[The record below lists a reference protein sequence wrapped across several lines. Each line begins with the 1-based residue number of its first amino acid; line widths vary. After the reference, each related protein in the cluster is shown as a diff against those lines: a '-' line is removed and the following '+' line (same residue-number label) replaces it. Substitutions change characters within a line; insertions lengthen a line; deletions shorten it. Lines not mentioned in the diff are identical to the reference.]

1 MMLAEKTVKT
11 DEVFS
16 IYRPQKT
23 NTQEKSSMSDKEF
36 TFESEQILEAQKKKK
51 IIIIGAIIAAAAA
64 LVALGIVLIVRSQN
78 KTHKSE
84 EGVQYSYTWKETSDG
99 IIDLSIDRSTQ
110 PDCSWVLTGVNS
122 EAVKVYAPAT
132 QPAKRSDFSLVIE
145 EPETALVSFRLQN
158 DTTGEGI
165 HVLEFDLEAWT
176 DEEGKISR
184 DLQLHSDYVLQGLIA
199 GGEGTEHPYT
209 IIRDDESGGLLVSIE
224 DNWVRTE
231 IRETADPDEELKVL
245 LEWIENGG
253 DEEDEGET
261 YRNPFTGEEISGA
274 DLRKLLMEH
283 MDELESLIAAEAE
296 TAAETQILMHED
308 WTVKFSNEGM
318 IIFNGF
324 TSLDRN
330 EAEEQEEGKNLV
342 VCSLLPAGLA
352 GTCDVMIRSDSAG
365 AQLTVSC
372 VVGADGS
379 FTVSGHSL
387 ESFEPIEPE
396 GGYEPNFDNESEDTT
411 EE

>member
-1 MMLAEKTVKT
+1 
-11 DEVFS
+11 
-16 IYRPQKT
+16 
-23 NTQEKSSMSDKEF
+23 MSDKEF

-122 EAVKVYAPAT
+122 EVVKVYAPAT

-274 DLRKLLMEH
+274 DLRKLLKEH

-330 EAEEQEEGKNLV
+330 EAEEQEEGENLV

-387 ESFEPIEPE
+387 ESFEPIESE

>member
-1 MMLAEKTVKT
+1 
-11 DEVFS
+11 
-16 IYRPQKT
+16 
-23 NTQEKSSMSDKEF
+23 MSDKEF

-84 EGVQYSYTWKETSDG
+84 EGVQYSYTWKET
-99 IIDLSIDRSTQ
+99 
-110 PDCSWVLTGVNS
+110 
-122 EAVKVYAPAT
+122 
-132 QPAKRSDFSLVIE
+132 SDFSLVIE

-274 DLRKLLMEH
+274 DLRKLLKEH

-330 EAEEQEEGKNLV
+330 EAEEQEEGENLV

>member
-1 MMLAEKTVKT
+1 
-11 DEVFS
+11 
-16 IYRPQKT
+16 
-23 NTQEKSSMSDKEF
+23 MSDKEF

-51 IIIIGAIIAAAAA
+51 IIIIVAIIAVAAA

-274 DLRKLLMEH
+274 DLRKLLKEH

-330 EAEEQEEGKNLV
+330 EAEEQEEGENLV

>member
-1 MMLAEKTVKT
+1 
-11 DEVFS
+11 
-16 IYRPQKT
+16 
-23 NTQEKSSMSDKEF
+23 MSDKEF

-274 DLRKLLMEH
+274 DLRKLLKEH

-330 EAEEQEEGKNLV
+330 EAEEQEEGENLV

>member
-1 MMLAEKTVKT
+1 
-11 DEVFS
+11 
-16 IYRPQKT
+16 
-23 NTQEKSSMSDKEF
+23 MSDKEF

-145 EPETALVSFRLQN
+145 GPETALVSFRLQN

-330 EAEEQEEGKNLV
+330 EAEEQEEGENLV